1 MTTFVAVATFC
12 STSWT
17 LLTFGMKVVSASVTL
32 IWLVFRPSGYS
43 TSTFFIFCFFS
54 FADCVHC
61 TIRLCSWLGS
71 RELLIAFSCICVAS
85 SVRAISFAFV
95 KANSLPRAMHFF
107 LTSSESVPNTYV
119 SRMSSCNSCG

>member
-1 MTTFVAVATFC
+1 MTTFVAVVTFC

-17 LLTFGMKVVSASVTL
+17 LLTFAMKVVSASVTL

-43 TSTFFIFCFFS
+43 TSTSFNFCFFS

-61 TIRLCSWLGS
+61 TIRLGS